1 LDQCIAVG
9 NLLTEIYN
17 VVPVSYSK
25 TGTQGPINIRRNI
38 SLNWKILNYYDYSTD
53 YHTRNFI
60 LELTVTQRPGQRSA
74 GAPIGREFPRFVFI
88 SQISPPELG
97 SRWRF
102 SRKSWPFGK
111 KDPYGQIFI
120 NVFRKDSSRHIHVLC
135 ANFVKFGRPEVGE
148 IARCLPDKKNSA
160 RFLALASAR
169 IAPKICQGQLQTI
182 FSECPKF
189 HPNPFTSSGVMV
201 GCVNIVETR
210 HKVFPILGEASTPSN
225 EPSCLYSPAAQ
236 RHRITI
242 LSPVSTSWYIR

>member
-1 LDQCIAVG
+1 VNCFQYVNQARRRIRKYTSRARCTGQG
-9 NLLTEIYN
+9 NDFELIPIVRMESQHSTG
-17 VVPVSYSK
+17 VP
-25 TGTQGPINIRRNI
+25 TF
-38 SLNWKILNYYDYSTD
+38 
-53 YHTRNFI
+53 HH
-60 LELTVTQRPGQRSA
+60 
-74 GAPIGREFPRFVFI
+74 FPRFVFI
-88 SQISPPELG
+88 SEKSRPEDG
-97 SRWRF
+97 SRWRW
-102 SRKSWPFGK
+102 SRTFWDFWK
-111 KDPYGQIFI
+111 KDPLRVNFHKRFPKRFTRTQ
-120 NVFRKDSSRHIHVLC
+120 KHVLC